1 MTSLRLKHVYNT
13 RRWRGP
19 VRVAVL
25 ERAGGQCEF
34 VFRNVF
40 GEDSRC
46 ETRDHLWGGTESLTV
61 NHTDPYGVDPFDVS
75 KLEALCRKHHG
86 HVDGGRRSQ
95 G

>member
-19 VRVAVL
+19 VREAVL
-25 ERAGGQCEF
+25 ARAEGRCEF
-34 VFRNVF
+34 THTNPF
-40 GEDSRC
+40 GETTRC
-46 ETRDHLWGGTESLTV
+46 ETVDITYGGMESLTV
-61 NHTDPYGVDPFDVS
+61 NHTDPYGPDPFDVEV
-75 KLEALCRKHHG
+75 LEALCRKHHG